1 MAANSL
7 SYQFKTANIAVKL
20 IVINVAVFI
29 LLNLIPTLFGT
40 NFSFVGWL
48 TLPDNFSGFL
58 TQPWSIIT
66 YAFLHGG
73 IFHIL
78 FNMYFLY
85 IFSRFI
91 LNLFTEKRFLTLY
104 LLGGMAGGV
113 LYILSYSIFPE
124 LIARGG
130 GSLLGASAAV
140 MALIVFIATYSP
152 QTGIRFFVFDF
163 KLWQIATFY
172 VVFDLMR
179 VSLGNANMGGLISH
193 LGGAA
198 FGYAYAMQL
207 AKGNDIGHWFEKG
220 MDTVVSWF
228 SSKPKPKPKK
238 TNMRTVHRTAT
249 KTATKNTKS
258 RQTSGTK
265 SEQQQQIDAILDKI
279 SKSGYD
285 SLSKAEKDFLF
296 KAGKDN

>member
-7 SYQFKTANIAVKL
+7 SYQFKTANIAIKL
-20 IVINVAVFI
+20 IVINFAVFI
-29 LLNLIPTLFGT
+29 LLNLIPTLFGV
-40 NFSFVGWL
+40 NFSFIGWF
-48 TLPDNFSGFL
+48 TLPDNFPGFL

-113 LYILSYSIFPE
+113 LYMLSYSIFPA
-124 LIARGG
+124 LIAKSGG
-130 GSLLGASAAV
+130 FLLGASAAV

-152 QTGIRFFVFDF
+152 QTGIRFFIFDF

-179 VSLGNANMGGLISH
+179 VSLGTDNMGGLISH

-198 FGYAYAMQL
+198 FGYVYAMQL
-207 AKGNDIGHWFEKG
+207 AKGNDIGAWFEKG
-220 MDTVVSWF
+220 MDTVASWF
-228 SSKPKPKPKK
+228 SSKSKSKK
-238 TNMRTVHRTAT
+238 TNMRTVHRTAK
-249 KTATKNTKS
+249 KTATKNTKAKQS
-258 RQTSGTK
+258 SVTK
-265 SEQQQQIDAILDKI
+265 SDQQQQIDAILDKI

>member
-7 SYQFKTANIAVKL
+7 SYQFKIANIAIKL

-29 LLNLIPTLFGT
+29 LLNLIPTLFGA
-40 NFSFVGWL
+40 NFSIIGWF

-91 LNLFTEKRFLTLY
+91 LNLFTEKRLLTLY

-113 LYILSYSIFPE
+113 LYMLSYSIFPA
-124 LIARGG
+124 LIAKSG

-152 QTGIRFFVFDF
+152 QAGIRFFVFDF

-179 VSLGNANMGGLISH
+179 VSIGNPNMGGFISH

-198 FGYAYAMQL
+198 FGYVYAMQL
-207 AKGNDIGHWFEKG
+207 AKGNDIGIWFEKI
-220 MDTVVSWF
+220 MDTVASWF
-228 SSKPKPKPKK
+228 SSKPKKKK
-238 TNMRTVHRTAT
+238 TNMRTVHRTT
-249 KTATKNTKS
+249 KKTATKSTKTKQSSVTKS
-258 RQTSGTK
+258 D
-265 SEQQQQIDAILDKI
+265 QQQQIDAILDKI